1 MLYAYLCMYAI
12 QLFVHN
18 NYIPLLYVIFISAY
32 LIDEDKRNKAPESSH
47 VWNNISIVH

>member
-18 NYIPLLYVIFISAY
+18 NYIPLLYVIFFISAY
-32 LIDEDKRNKAPESSH
+32 LIDEDKRN
-47 VWNNISIVH
+47 ITQ

>member
-32 LIDEDKRNKAPESSH
+32 LIDEDKCHKTPESS
-47 VWNNISIVH
+47 

>member
-18 NYIPLLYVIFISAY
+18 NYIPLLYVIFFISY
-32 LIDEDKRNKAPESSH
+32 LIDEDKRNITQQSS
-47 VWNNISIVH
+47 